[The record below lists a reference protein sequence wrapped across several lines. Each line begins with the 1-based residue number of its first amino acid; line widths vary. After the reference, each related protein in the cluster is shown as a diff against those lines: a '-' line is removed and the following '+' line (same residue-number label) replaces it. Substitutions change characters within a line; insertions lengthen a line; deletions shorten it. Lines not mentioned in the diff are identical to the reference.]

1 MASRPVLNHDIL
13 LEVTA
18 AACWDYAAA
27 LLDTCRFI
35 HYEGHKALLRQTVY
49 LDSPATLLD
58 FLAFLRYGLDDA
70 RHSSVRDL
78 YLALERSR
86 MMKQA
91 SPQLLLSLPLMHNL
105 ASLSIS
111 ESEFVFDDDFGLCG
125 AFAALTSLRELH
137 LPAAGERT
145 VQFLQASQSTFVT
158 VNISFPPEYDE
169 DGFFD
174 ECITPMD
181 AWPQYHPAVLLANS
195 RLTLRDLECERWYTH
210 PEIMPDPGIVYPEMR
225 RLRMASASMPLT
237 LPFVRAYPNLSYLS
251 IHTGESDDGHCY
263 ASDIQGY
270 ADHRRKNMLA
280 QAPLGCSWAELGEY
294 SGSLVDFY
302 LLGLVCPVGRV
313 ELRALH
319 RNHRYMLG
327 PALSCARPRR
337 LVLHGWPGLLESP
350 PDVFAALQGEAGSRL
365 EHLSLDARLDGKDR
379 DVDVSIILEG
389 LMSSLAH
396 APLRS
401 LEVTIFLPHKHR
413 QNQYMTSDEL
423 FALEMA
429 QEDDDFEEDDVEED
443 DAEEDVPNPSSP
455 SPGPTHPSLPSAER
469 SGDEFDID
477 DYVRRFRALVPTLEK
492 AVVRLI

>member
-1 MASRPVLNHDIL
+1 MQHFQSCCKDSFTSSCRSSLVRPSLQCKLYAKHNNTSGAYIYGENWFTLASLPIPLSSYFVKDIIYDRPDSSGFRGGMKRSLTVLDLLRSSMASRPVLNHDIL

-86 MMKQA
+86 MMKKA

-145 VQFLQASQSTFVT
+145 VQFLQTSQSTFVT

-210 PEIMPDPGIVYPEMR
+210 PEIMPDPGLVYSEMR

-237 LPFVRAYPNLSYLS
+237 LPFIRAYPNLTYLS

-263 ASDIQGY
+263 ASDVQRY
-270 ADHRRKNMLA
+270 TDHRRKNMLA
-280 QAPLGCSWAELGEY
+280 QAPPGCSWAELGEY

-302 LLGLVCPVGRV
+302 LLGLVCPIGRV

-379 DVDVSIILEG
+379 DADVSIIL
-389 LMSSLAH
+389 
-396 APLRS
+396 
-401 LEVTIFLPHKHR
+401 
-413 QNQYMTSDEL
+413 
-423 FALEMA
+423 
-429 QEDDDFEEDDVEED
+429 
-443 DAEEDVPNPSSP
+443 
-455 SPGPTHPSLPSAER
+455 
-469 SGDEFDID
+469 
-477 DYVRRFRALVPTLEK
+477 
-492 AVVRLI
+492 VRLSYVWDLRT